1 MHSRHNKAG
10 CSMMANSRPWQ
21 LLILSSDQTSDPKTC
36 SWKISPLAMKNNNN
50 SLAHTVKPLII
61 TQKTAIDLPFVTA
74 T

>member
-1 MHSRHNKAG
+1 MHSCHNKAG
-10 CSMMANSRPWQ
+10 CSMMAISRPWQ

-36 SWKISPLAMKNNNN
+36 GWKVSPLATKNNN

-74 T
+74 N